1 MRPFVDKLF
10 THLVNEYN
18 HRFGATLATSLNY
31 SHFKLESDVEQLK
44 NLAVTLRNET
54 KVSISAL
61 NEVLK
66 WKENGSMTLSLEEAT
81 PAVEFRIDLGT
92 TTLDWIKLE
101 IQKEDGEW
109 ETAELPQLWSTVYRS
124 KLNETKIKAIRLS
137 NISGKQQECYLKNC
151 YLMIKNKG

>member
-1 MRPFVDKLF
+1 M
-10 THLVNEYN
+10 
-18 HRFGATLATSLNY
+18 
-31 SHFKLESDVEQLK
+31 EQLK

-137 NISGKQQECYLKNC
+137 NISGKQQECYLKSC
-151 YLMIKNKG
+151 YLMIKNKE